1 MIAKRVMAGIA
12 VAIFFAAMLALASGP
27 LLLLVLLALSSAAL
41 YEFYSLALVAGY
53 RVYKTFGI
61 CCGVC
66 WILCEYLFLPPYASM
81 SPQPSQFAL
90 WSPLALFTAFF
101 AIMLRTM
108 FDRNA
113 NRAME
118 SGAITFLGFLYLPVM
133 LSYYVRVAQWELTA
147 GQSATRAAVFLAF
160 FLTIVVKM
168 SDTGAFAVGTICH
181 NTIGVHPMF
190 PRISPKKSWEG
201 LAGGVIVGAG
211 VGIILFFL
219 ARHFSWGPDGVFWA
233 SSGIPLI
240 GFPGT
245 LALSLLLVAV
255 GVFGDLIESMLKR
268 AAGIKD
274 SARFIPGIGGLLDVV
289 DSLVFAPIAIYFAL
303 QIAAAIHHG
312 AIAPAQ

>member
-1 MIAKRVMAGIA
+1 MIARRVIAGIA
-12 VAIFFAAMLALASGP
+12 VAIFFAAMLALSYGP

-41 YEFYSLALVAGY
+41 YEFYALARLAGY

-61 CCGVC
+61 FCGIC
-66 WILCEYLFLPPYASM
+66 WILCEYLFVPPYAYTA
-81 SPQPSQFAL
+81 PQPSQFAL
-90 WSPLALFTAFF
+90 WSPLALFAAFF

-108 FDRNA
+108 FDRSA

-133 LSYYVRVAQWELTA
+133 LSYYVRIAQWELTVGHA
-147 GQSATRAAVFLAF
+147 TTRAAVFLAF
-160 FLTIVVKM
+160 FLTLVVKM

-181 NTIGVHPMF
+181 NTVGVHPMF

-201 LAGGVIVGAG
+201 LAGGVIVGSAMG
-211 VGIILFFL
+211 LLLYFL
-219 ARHFSWGPDGVFWA
+219 ARRFDWGPDGIFWS
-233 SSGIPLI
+233 SSGAPLI
-240 GFPGT
+240 GLPGT

-268 AAGIKD
+268 AASIKD

-289 DSLVFAPIAIYFAL
+289 DSLVFAPIALYFAI
-303 QIAAAIHHG
+303 QIAAVINQGSA
-312 AIAPAQ
+312 AAQ

>member
-1 MIAKRVMAGIA
+1 MIGKRVAAGIL
-12 VAIFFAAMLALASGP
+12 VAIFFAAMLALSFGP

-41 YEFYSLALVAGY
+41 YEFYSLALLAGY

-61 CCGVC
+61 FCGIC
-66 WILCEYLFLPPYASM
+66 WILCEYLFLPPYACTT
-81 SPQPSQFAL
+81 PQPSQFAI

-113 NRAME
+113 KRAME

-147 GQSATRAAVFLAF
+147 GQATTRAAVFLAF
-160 FLTIVVKM
+160 FLTLVVKM

-181 NTIGVHPMF
+181 NTVGVHPMF
-190 PRISPKKSWEG
+190 PRVSPKKSWEG

-211 VGIILFFL
+211 VGVLLFFL
-219 ARHFSWGPDGVFWA
+219 ARRFSWGPDGVFWA
-233 SSGIPLI
+233 SSGVPLI
-240 GFPGT
+240 GLPGT

-268 AAGIKD
+268 TAGIKD

-289 DSLVFAPIAIYFAL
+289 DSLVFAPIALYFAL
-303 QIAAAIHHG
+303 QIVAAIHGG
-312 AIAPAQ
+312 AAAPLQ